1 MHRNYFTFY
10 HAATELHERLAGGFV
25 FEIHSPRKDELC
37 LSFITAKGEHL
48 QIVVIS
54 RIPELSLYT
63 REGLNRKNP
72 RSASLL
78 KSIFEREVTGVE
90 MSPCDREILV
100 RLAGEETLVLRLFG
114 SKANVL
120 LTKGGVVTDA
130 CSNRNTLAGQLCRE
144 STAHSNESILG
155 ELDRLAQSRER
166 FFGKIA
172 EHATAIPDL
181 PGFDRALQRS
191 LLERA
196 GGTENPEALFTA
208 FQDMFYELLDPMV
221 QNGENADGKPQFSL
235 LHTPLPDARIHSSVL
250 EGLNRYSSA
259 MWSWLHTLQAQRE
272 LSGKLQQQLRKAER
286 ELQEFGPL
294 ELEKSA
300 SGYETCGHLL
310 MGALYR
316 ERREPESIRVTD
328 IFNPGGP
335 DVEIRLKPELGLADN
350 AAAYFRKASK
360 ARGRAQSMRLR
371 REGLEKRKVEL
382 EGLLEELSG
391 LSSPKAVKRFLETH
405 AGALRQSNV
414 ATHEAPRA
422 SSPFRTVRLSE
433 AATLYI
439 GKNARNNEQLTFAFA
454 KPNDIWLHARG
465 SAGSHCVLRG
475 ASMQHRDEIHLA
487 AGIAAWHSAAK
498 HSELVPV
505 MYTLKKHV
513 RRAKNLPPG
522 QVVVEREEVILV
534 RPSKEGGDRENDL

>member
-25 FEIHSPRKDELC
+25 FEIHSPRKDELS

-48 QIVVIS
+48 QVLVIS
-54 RIPELSLYT
+54 RIPELSFYT
-63 REGLNRKNP
+63 REGMSRKNP

-78 KSIFEREVTGVE
+78 ESICEREVTGVE

-100 RLAGEETLVLRLFG
+100 RLSGEETLVLRLFG
-114 SKANVL
+114 SEANVL
-120 LTKGGVVTDA
+120 LTRGGVVTDA
-130 CSNRNTLAGQLCRE
+130 CRSRNTLVGRPYPE
-144 STAHSNESILG
+144 SGDHANESILG

-166 FFGKIA
+166 FFGRVA
-172 EHATAIPDL
+172 EHRSVATEKNALPDL
-181 PGFDRALQRS
+181 PGFDRALQRN
-191 LLERA
+191 LVERA
-196 GGTENPEALFTA
+196 GGTENPEALFTI
-208 FQDMFYELLDPMV
+208 FQDMFYELLDPLV
-221 QNGENADGKPQFSL
+221 QSGASAAGKPQFSL
-235 LHTPLPDARIHSSVL
+235 LHQPLPGAEICSSVL

-259 MWSWLHTLQAQRE
+259 MWSWLHTAEAQRE
-272 LSGKLQQQLRKAER
+272 LSGKLQQQLRRTER
-286 ELQEFGPL
+286 ELQEFSPL
-294 ELEKSA
+294 ESEKKA
-300 SGYETCGHLL
+300 AEYETCGHLL

-316 ERREPESIRVTD
+316 ERSAPESINVAD
-328 IFNPGGP
+328 IFNPGGA
-335 DVEIRLKPELGLADN
+335 DVEIRLKPELNLGDN

-360 ARGRAQSMRLR
+360 SRGRAQSMRR
-371 REGLEKRKVEL
+371 RRGELEKRRVEL
-382 EGLLEELSG
+382 EGLLDELSG
-391 LSSPKAVKRFLETH
+391 LSSPKAVKRFLEAHTSC
-405 AGALRQSNV
+405 LRKSGIV
-414 ATHEAPRA
+414 PPKAADP
-422 SSPFRTVRLSE
+422 SSPFRTFRLS
-433 AATLYI
+433 ASATLYI
-439 GKNARNNEQLTFAFA
+439 GKNARNNEQLTFTFA

-475 ASMQHRDEIHLA
+475 ASMQHRDEIHRA

-534 RPSKEGGDRENDL
+534 RPSKDAQ